1 MGVIYVEMNGTTY
14 AVIQCANCDHRTPA
28 GQVCPMCQPNPTEA
42 RCIACYLRG
51 PIPTETTT
59 ITPEPINDPPP
70 LPTTTATVASSNDP
84 PGPSSWAAFTWGSP
98 NNTLPPTAI
107 SNDELRRIAKR
118 NPPPAGWQQDDS
130 TDPTT

>member
-59 ITPEPINDPPP
+59 IAPEPINDPPP
-70 LPTTTATVASSNDP
+70 VPTTTATVASINDP
-84 PGPSSWAAFTWGSP
+84 PGPSSWAEFTWGSP
-98 NNTLPPTAI
+98 NNSPPTAI